1 MNKILKSLDNN
12 RLYIVIFAILFVI
25 SGIFA
30 FKGFYTMFPIIS
42 HQGRG
47 ALTYL
52 PTILLFVIPLI
63 TLSFLFVY
71 KHKMNPI
78 KKHKILKYYSFTLF
92 VVSFFGFFLQLIN
105 MFITFGWNNIGKN
118 ISSLFPY
125 DVLIILGIIF
135 ALSIY
140 LLIYSFKT
148 IEEEKNDVT
157 IEEKLK
163 NKNIALFIV
172 YLVFTSYFF
181 GAGMHAVNL
190 IKGGISDTWYLS
202 LPFVLILF
210 IMSMNGVFYLIYKHK
225 KENKKLYL
233 LFMIISLSLTVLL
246 VGYGIV
252 SANIEPRIISLDLTP
267 LFYLDHSSSLPIAG
281 IFLFVGIV
289 IPEIIA
295 LIKLIIFLSKKDK

>member
-12 RLYIVIFAILFVI
+12 RLYIVIFSILFVI

-78 KKHKILKYYSFTLF
+78 KKHKIFKYYSFTLF
-92 VVSFFGFFLQLIN
+92 VISFFGFFLQLIN

-118 ISSLFPY
+118 ISPIFPY

-140 LLIYSFKT
+140 LLIYST
-148 IEEEKNDVT
+148 I
-157 IEEKLK
+157 
-163 NKNIALFIV
+163 
-172 YLVFTSYFF
+172 
-181 GAGMHAVNL
+181 
-190 IKGGISDTWYLS
+190 
-202 LPFVLILF
+202 
-210 IMSMNGVFYLIYKHK
+210 
-225 KENKKLYL
+225 
-233 LFMIISLSLTVLL
+233 
-246 VGYGIV
+246 
-252 SANIEPRIISLDLTP
+252 
-267 LFYLDHSSSLPIAG
+267 
-281 IFLFVGIV
+281 
-289 IPEIIA
+289 
-295 LIKLIIFLSKKDK
+295 